1 MANVIDLDGYKR
13 KKQARRKEILSRRER
28 VLAEL
33 GKCIEEMEKEE
44 QETGVISGE
53 LVEKSARVA
62 MEMITVAAEADR
74 ARGKEPLI
82 DFV

>member
-13 KKQARRKEILSRRER
+13 KKQARLKENLSRLER

-53 LVEKSARVA
+53 LAEKSARVA
-62 MEMITVAAEADR
+62 MKMITVAAEADR

>member
-13 KKQARRKEILSRRER
+13 KKQARLKENLSRLER

>member
-13 KKQARRKEILSRRER
+13 KKQARLKEILSRRER

-53 LVEKSARVA
+53 LAEKSARVA
-62 MEMITVAAEADR
+62 MEMITVAAEVDR

-82 DFV
+82 VLE